1 MTIRSCPVFCESAEL
16 AVEAAAVAQ
25 GLGLAIET
33 ELSAHPLDAAARAA
47 RADEPAVALCA
58 EVPDPATLV
67 AALDACS
74 AAELVILGALG
85 DRHAHGRGLAADL
98 GFVCVSD
105 VGPALTA
112 LALADQRIA
121 AALESQCAQDVGPG
135 QASPRGRLGTS
146 ERGAGAP
153 GLPGR
158 GRARL
163 SARRRIRGDRPG
175 PCSNGG
181 RGAAARWPS
190 DSSESRASHRAV
202 LPQDLS
208 ASRDVLFGPPRLL
221 SDPASK
227 AALAPFG
234 LPMPQEELCTSPSR
248 ASAEAARIGFPVRIS
263 LASPDLRVWD
273 HPDLSVDGVDN
284 AARVRDVYRQ
294 LMSVAAER
302 APDARVLGVTVTATT
317 LARALM
323 RVTARP
329 DRRWSLLLRVG
340 FADPHGA
347 TVRDAISTV
356 LPANPEGVER
366 ALARLAGH
374 RLLLGEGAAERER
387 NLAAAQRS
395 VRSHR
400 RLRGR
405 LRRESRAG
413 RAAPGGAAGRRRRRD
428 PRGRD
433 PGHRRLPARARLTS
447 GRSAPS
453 GARAKKLR
461 R

>member
-33 ELSAHPLDAAARAA
+33 HLSAHPLDAAARAA
-47 RADEPAVALCA
+47 SSNEPAVALCA
-58 EVPDPATLV
+58 EVPDPTALV

-85 DRHAHGRGLAADL
+85 DRQGHGRGLAADL
-98 GFVCVSD
+98 GFVCVPD

-112 LALADQRIA
+112 LAL
-121 AALESQCAQDVGPG
+121 LTSG
-135 QASPRGRLGTS
+135 SPRPWKASARKVSALDKLRLEGALGTS
-146 ERGAGAP
+146 ERGAGRLISLGAD
-153 GLPGR
+153 GLGFQLTDESTTIALGHAR
-158 GRARL
+158 TAATALRALAQRQL
-163 SARRRIRGDRPG
+163 GV
-175 PCSNGG
+175 
-181 RGAAARWPS
+181 
-190 DSSESRASHRAV
+190 RASNRAV
-202 LPQDLS
+202 LPQELG

-294 LMSVAAER
+294 LMSVAVER
-302 APDARVLGVTVTATT
+302 APGARVLGVTVTATT
-317 LARALM
+317 LARALV

-329 DRRWSLLLRVG
+329 IAGGRCLLRVG

-347 TVRDAISTV
+347 TVRDAISTL
-356 LPANPEGVER
+356 LPSNPEGVGR
-366 ALARLAGH
+366 AIARLAGH
-374 RLLLGEGAAERER
+374 RLLLGESAAERER
-387 NLAAAQRS
+387 NVQLLGDLFGRIGAFVEAFGGEIERVDLHPLALLVGEGAEIREAAIQVTDTF
-395 VRSHR
+395 VRE
-400 RLRGR
+400 LG
-405 LRRESRAG
+405 
-413 RAAPGGAAGRRRRRD
+413 
-428 PRGRD
+428 
-433 PGHRRLPARARLTS
+433 
-447 GRSAPS
+447 
-453 GARAKKLR
+453 
-461 R
+461 